1 MTGIS
6 MRRLVFV
13 YKISIM
19 RHFLLSL
26 IVSLFVSVGQAV
38 SQESVAAFGGLDTC
52 FVSEPISDALWT
64 KMQGKTYKPNPY
76 IGRQDL
82 RHVRV
87 LHWDYDKKIHAGELV
102 CNKKIADKLVSI
114 FRQLFEQRY
123 PIERMVLPEEYDADD
138 EKQMRANNTSCF
150 CYRPI
155 AGSSK
160 LSKHSLGLAIDINPL
175 YNPYYKVFKDG
186 TRFVQ
191 PATAKIYCNRK
202 ATFPYKIDHKDLCYR
217 LFKANGFQ
225 WGGDWRS
232 SKDYQHFE
240 L

>member
-1 MTGIS
+1 
-6 MRRLVFV
+6 MR
-13 YKISIM
+13 Y
-19 RHFLLSL
+19 FLLSF
-26 IVSLFVSVGQAV
+26 IISLFASVEQAV
-38 SQESVAAFGGLDTC
+38 SQERVTAFDGQDTC
-52 FVSEPISDALWT
+52 FVSEPISDALWA
-64 KMQGKTYKPNPY
+64 KMQGKTYKQNPY

-82 RHVRV
+82 RHIRV

-175 YNPYYKVFKDG
+175 YNPYYKVLKDG

>member
-1 MTGIS
+1 
-6 MRRLVFV
+6 
-13 YKISIM
+13 M

-26 IVSLFVSVGQAV
+26 IISLFVSVGQAV
-38 SQESVAAFGGLDTC
+38 SQESVVAFGGLDTC

-82 RHVRV
+82 RHIRV

>member
-1 MTGIS
+1 
-6 MRRLVFV
+6 
-13 YKISIM
+13 M
-19 RHFLLSL
+19 RHFLLLL
-26 IVSLFVSVGQAV
+26 IISLFVSVGQAV

-82 RHVRV
+82 RHIRV
-87 LHWDYDKKIHAGELV
+87 LHWDYDKKIHVGELV

-175 YNPYYKVFKDG
+175 YNPYYKVLKDG

>member
-1 MTGIS
+1 
-6 MRRLVFV
+6 
-13 YKISIM
+13 M

-26 IVSLFVSVGQAV
+26 IISLFVSVGQAV

-82 RHVRV
+82 
-87 LHWDYDKKIHAGELV
+87 LV
-102 CNKKIADKLVSI
+102 CNKKIADKLVCI
-114 FRQLFEQRY
+114 FRQLFELRY

>member
-1 MTGIS
+1 
-6 MRRLVFV
+6 
-13 YKISIM
+13 M

-26 IVSLFVSVGQAV
+26 IISLFVSVEQAV
-38 SQESVAAFGGLDTC
+38 SQESVTAYGGLDTC

-76 IGRQDL
+76 VGRQDL
-82 RHVRV
+82 RHIRV
-87 LHWDYDKKIHAGELV
+87 LHWDYDKKIHSGELV

-175 YNPYYKVFKDG
+175 YNPYYKVLKDG

>member
-1 MTGIS
+1 
-6 MRRLVFV
+6 MRYL
-13 YKISIM
+13 
-19 RHFLLSL
+19 LLSF
-26 IVSLFVSVGQAV
+26 IISLFASVEQAV
-38 SQESVAAFGGLDTC
+38 SQERVTAFDGQVTC
-52 FVSEPISDALWT
+52 FVSEPISDALWA
-64 KMQGKTYKPNPY
+64 KMQGKTYKQNPY

-82 RHVRV
+82 RHIRV
-87 LHWDYDKKIHAGELV
+87 LHWDYDKKIHVGELV
-102 CNKKIADKLVSI
+102 CNKKIADKLVCI

-150 CYRPI
+150 CYRAI

-160 LSKHSLGLAIDINPL
+160 LSKHSQGLAIDINPL
-175 YNPYYKVFKDG
+175 YNPYYKDRKDG

-191 PATAKIYCNRK
+191 PATAVKYCNRK
-202 ATFPYKIDHKDLCYR
+202 ASFPYKIDRKDLCYR
-217 LFKANGFQ
+217 LFKANGFK

-240 L
+240 F

>member
-1 MTGIS
+1 
-6 MRRLVFV
+6 
-13 YKISIM
+13 
-19 RHFLLSL
+19 
-26 IVSLFVSVGQAV
+26 
-38 SQESVAAFGGLDTC
+38 
-52 FVSEPISDALWT
+52 
-64 KMQGKTYKPNPY
+64 
-76 IGRQDL
+76 
-82 RHVRV
+82 
-87 LHWDYDKKIHAGELV
+87 
-102 CNKKIADKLVSI
+102 
-114 FRQLFEQRY
+114 
-123 PIERMVLPEEYDADD
+123 MVLPEEYDADD

-175 YNPYYKVFKDG
+175 YNPYYKVLKDG

-217 LFKANGFQ
+217 LFKANGFK

-240 L
+240 F